1 MNRTLAIIVLLL
13 LFSLIAGIAVNWLN
27 VSKTLSKEAYSSRS
41 LEEAALPPIPSTPPT
56 LAYPTVTPTMDKG
69 VVFASSM
76 NGERM
81 IIKTGYVRLSV
92 SNITSAYQQLINLA
106 LSFKG
111 YVYGSKG
118 YEGGV
123 TVELRIPS
131 SRFEEAMLAVQQI
144 GRVESISISTQD
156 VTEQIIDLR
165 SRLNASRALES
176 RLLQLLNR
184 AVTVDDVLKIEEQLA
199 RVRADIERMDAQL
212 KGLMGR
218 VEYASITIELSVRYR
233 VYRIDLSCETP
244 NVQEEFNKLIV
255 KAGAIGRVVES
266 WSGGSN
272 AYLVVEVKTE
282 DVQKIEGEIEAKISD
297 RKTTIVESS
306 VDKSMITIRIAKPK
320 TIEVGIDFISTVQ
333 SGINAMIIVIS
344 LIVSGALAIIP
355 ILLVGGVGYLGYRRW
370 RVKPQKYKAAKQHH
384 P

>member
-1 MNRTLAIIVLLL
+1 
-13 LFSLIAGIAVNWLN
+13 
-27 VSKTLSKEAYSSRS
+27 
-41 LEEAALPPIPSTPPT
+41 
-56 LAYPTVTPTMDKG
+56 
-69 VVFASSM
+69 
-76 NGERM
+76 
-81 IIKTGYVRLSV
+81 
-92 SNITSAYQQLINLA
+92 
-106 LSFKG
+106 
-111 YVYGSKG
+111 
-118 YEGGV
+118 
-123 TVELRIPS
+123 
-131 SRFEEAMLAVQQI
+131 
-144 GRVESISISTQD
+144 
-156 VTEQIIDLR
+156 
-165 SRLNASRALES
+165 
-176 RLLQLLNR
+176 
-184 AVTVDDVLKIEEQLA
+184 
-199 RVRADIERMDAQL
+199 MDAQL

-282 DVQKIEGEIEAKISD
+282 DVQEIEGEIEAKISD

-370 RVKPQKYKAAKQHH
+370 RGKLQKYKAAK
-384 P
+384 